1 MNNMIGGIKGVN
13 LIASF
18 YQTIPI
24 IIISFD
30 NNNVSVRELIFKIL
44 SKIIMIIPTSQMIPY
59 LINAIN
65 KNNDKWILLQESLNF
80 IDYIFLHL
88 NEIYNDIEWSGQN
101 KNYDINIF
109 LEILKLWDHPIKK
122 VISCA
127 KKVILDFGEKISGD
141 KENFC
146 KTLTY
151 YTNDALAFEIQCL
164 FNHTKI
170 FRFNNNKFDVATQ
183 RVLSALNPKFDIK
196 TADEQ
201 NNLLIFNKINK
212 YNKLSDNGDRIV
224 DENLMNN
231 LNDDYRS
238 LNKIIH
244 RPPNENYQNYGI
256 GDENVEKEFTKTDY
270 EYMFLHSN

>member
-24 IIISFD
+24 IINSFD

-109 LEILKLWDHPIKK
+109 L
-122 VISCA
+122 
-127 KKVILDFGEKISGD
+127 
-141 KENFC
+141 
-146 KTLTY
+146 
-151 YTNDALAFEIQCL
+151 
-164 FNHTKI
+164 
-170 FRFNNNKFDVATQ
+170 
-183 RVLSALNPKFDIK
+183 
-196 TADEQ
+196 
-201 NNLLIFNKINK
+201 
-212 YNKLSDNGDRIV
+212 
-224 DENLMNN
+224 
-231 LNDDYRS
+231 
-238 LNKIIH
+238 
-244 RPPNENYQNYGI
+244 
-256 GDENVEKEFTKTDY
+256 
-270 EYMFLHSN
+270 